1 MPVKLPAPDEGTF
14 EQAGPNG
21 AEDVLVLAPVAAEDA
36 PADAFGVAVGVVA
49 EPVEPQAAA
58 PSASP
63 AASAVTARNLTL
75 MIFLLLCWRTAAGC
89 SGWKD

>member
-21 AEDVLVLAPVAAEDA
+21 AMAEPDVGAVGAVEDVPPV
-36 PADAFGVAVGVVA
+36 AFGVAAGVDVEAA
-49 EPVEPQAAA
+49 ELQAAP

-63 AASAVTARNLTL
+63 AAIVAVARNLTL

-89 SGWKD
+89 SG